1 VEIGVSCLITSAR
14 YTRCVMRGL
23 NPRLHQ
29 KKPLIRQAMD
39 CPVKPCNDGGEWP
52 SRLTSS
58 SSRDL

>member
-1 VEIGVSCLITSAR
+1 MAAAQPATQGHCVEIGVSCLITSAR

-39 CPVKPCNDGGEWP
+39 CPVKP
-52 SRLTSS
+52 LQ
-58 SSRDL
+58 